1 MRIIYITLENM
12 SLHKGSVVHVKELI
26 IGLRKLGHQ
35 VTLIAPALGKLEDA
49 DCCYDI
55 HPNAINFIRFL
66 GLKKKSYFISLV
78 SLFLHLLRV
87 LPRSDVIYAR
97 EYYAVLVA
105 LLPRLLFK
113 RKLIFEMNG
122 LASEEQKLRDESFMN
137 RIFSSLIKITERLAT
152 RCSDRIVSVTPQIAS
167 HLTTHYDCP
176 PEKVLVIE
184 NGANTDRFH
193 PIDDE
198 ELLLGLKRELRIE
211 RHEYIVAFVGNLAPW
226 QGVEYLINAAPLLV
240 RDIENIRFL
249 IIGDGVL
256 KGKFEEDVN
265 KLRVADHFIFT
276 GMVDYQQI
284 PLYMNIADVCV
295 VLKRK
300 LRSGYSPLKLYEYM
314 ACGKPVV
321 ASRVEGLEFIEEE
334 GAGQLIEPE
343 DVIGLEKALQDLF
356 RNSNKR
362 VAMGVKGLQIAREKF
377 SWDSRAM
384 EISRILSAI

>member
-1 MRIIYITLENM
+1 MKIIYITLENM
-12 SLHKGSVVHVKELI
+12 SLHKGSVVHVKEVI

-35 VTLIAPALGKLEDA
+35 VTLIAPALGKLEYA

-55 HPNAINFIRFL
+55 HPNAINLIRFL
-66 GLKKKSYFISLV
+66 GLKKKSYFVSLV

-122 LASEEQKLRDESFMN
+122 LASEEQKLRGDSFIN
-137 RIFSSLIKITERLAT
+137 RIVSSLIKIAERLAT
-152 RCSDRIVSVTPQIAS
+152 RWSDRIVSVTPQIAS

-176 PEKVLVIE
+176 PEKVVVIE

-198 ELLLGLKRELRIE
+198 GLLLGLRRELGIE
-211 RHEYIVAFVGNLAPW
+211 RHECIVAFVGNLAPW

-240 RDIENIRFL
+240 KEIKNIRFL

-256 KGKFEEDVN
+256 KGKFKEDVN
-265 KLRVADHFIFT
+265 RLGVTDRFIFT

-284 PLYMNIADVCV
+284 PLYINIADVCV

-334 GAGQLIEPE
+334 GTGLLIEPE

-356 RNSNKR
+356 RNTNKR
-362 VAMGVKGLQIAREKF
+362 VAMGLKGLGIAREKF
-377 SWDSRAM
+377 SWDSRVV
-384 EISRILSAI
+384 EISEILSAI